1 MRGTWRGMPIILTA
15 ALLAGCTST
24 KSSNTARTAVEQLL
38 ISTSV
43 DETLDSV
50 DFRPFADTDV
60 FVDDKYMDSV
70 DKSYVVASVRH
81 RLMQQGARL
90 AAKPE
95 DAQVVV
101 ELRSGGIGTDTSES
115 YVGLPEVSLPGM
127 LTLPEV
133 RFITRSSQ
141 TGTAKI
147 GLVAYN
153 AKTREIL
160 GDGGVSLARSDDN
173 NWYVLGIGPYQNGT
187 LKQEIKK
194 AQPAGTVLSGRPQP
208 TTVAFEPARRSP
220 GDDTPEVQ
228 WTSGESQRPR

>member
-1 MRGTWRGMPIILTA
+1 MRVSLSTGSVMIAA
-15 ALLAGCTST
+15 ALIAGCTST

-43 DETLDSV
+43 DETLDGV
-50 DFRPFADTDV
+50 DFSPFADTDV
-60 FVDDKYMDSV
+60 YVDEKYMDSV
-70 DKSYVVASVRH
+70 DKNYVIASVRH

-95 DAQVVV
+95 EAQVIV
-101 ELRSGGIGTDTSES
+101 ELRSGAIGTDSSES
-115 YVGLPEVSLPGM
+115 YLGMPEISLPGM

-133 RFITRSSQ
+133 RFITRSRQ

-153 AKTREIL
+153 AKTGEIL
-160 GDGGVSLARSDDN
+160 GSGGTSLARSDDN

-187 LKQEIKK
+187 LKQAIGK
-194 AQPAGTVLSGRPQP
+194 ARPAVIGNPGTRD
-208 TTVAFEPARRSP
+208 TAVAFEPAP
-220 GDDTPEVQ
+220 APENADDQPDVQ
-228 WTSGESQRPR
+228 WASGEAEKP